1 MSGEFLNL
9 ARILERTRAEGPGL
23 RFCIW
28 TQGCLRNCP
37 GCCNAAMQPLEPRM
51 LVPTGELVSLVLAG
65 AEASGLEGVTFLGG
79 EPLLQAKG
87 LAAVA
92 RAARGA
98 GLTVMVFTG
107 FTLAECRADPLPGVP
122 ELLAETDV
130 LVDGP
135 YRAECPEP
143 ARNWVGS
150 SNQRFH
156 YLTGA
161 YGPAIET
168 DPAFRG
174 RVEFRVDGDTLR
186 MNGCP
191 RTLPE
196 RFSLERAFS
205 RDQGNRQGARNLSR
219 ARLVRCP
226 LRKTEFSV
234 SGLPKTG
241 GVAVFRRFRGARP
254 RDFAFVCG
262 PFPPA
267 TQSSVADAP

>member
-1 MSGEFLNL
+1 MPGEFLNL
-9 ARILERTRAEGPGL
+9 ARILGRTRAEGPGL

-37 GCCNAAMQPLEPRM
+37 GCCNAAMQPLVPRM
-51 LVPTGELVSLVLAG
+51 LVTAGELAARVRTA
-65 AEASGLEGVTFLGG
+65 AEAFGLEGVTFLGG
-79 EPLLQAKG
+79 EPLLQARG
-87 LAAVA
+87 LAVVA
-92 RAARGA
+92 HAAHGA

-107 FTLAECRADPLPGVP
+107 FTLAECRANPLPGVP

-174 RVEFRVDGDTLR
+174 RVEFRVEGDTLR

-205 RDQGNRQGARNLSR
+205 RNRGNRQGVRNLSQAHL
-219 ARLVRCP
+219 AR
-226 LRKTEFSV
+226 
-234 SGLPKTG
+234 
-241 GVAVFRRFRGARP
+241 
-254 RDFAFVCG
+254 
-262 PFPPA
+262 
-267 TQSSVADAP
+267 